1 MSEFVE
7 YLKEVFA
14 EFGLIQARKMFGG
27 YGMYHQGVM
36 FGLVAD
42 DTLYLKVDTKIQ
54 PLFEAK
60 GLGPFEYAKGDTV
73 VKMSY
78 SVAPDAILD
87 DPYEA
92 ALWAQRSYNVALQA
106 KSSPRKSSKRKFPKG
121 KSDSATR

>member
-1 MSEFVE
+1 MSEFAE

-27 YGMYHQGVM
+27 YGMYHQ
-36 FGLVAD
+36 VAD